1 MVKIR
6 LARFGSKKRPVYRL
20 VVSDIRSSR
29 NGRFLE
35 RVGWY
40 DPRAAKDGLKMD
52 LVRVDYWISN
62 GAQPS
67 DKAAALIKD
76 FRKSVPAA

>member
-20 VVSDIRSSR
+20 IVSDIRSSR

-40 DPRAAKDGLKMD
+40 DPRAAKDNLKMN
-52 LVRVDYWISN
+52 LERIDYWISN

-67 DKAAALIKD
+67 EKAAYLIKEA
-76 FRKSVPAA
+76 RKSSPAG